1 MQQVPAVEI
10 RASRSRPGWRQ
21 YAPWLFVAA
30 ACAFGLVTMSAE
42 LTVVQPL
49 NDEAMH
55 FEMVRWAV
63 QQIHQGNVLPLDG
76 WFPYLSLGDAQFS
89 HYQSLPHLI
98 TAYISLV
105 FGSDSTERWA

>member
-1 MQQVPAVEI
+1 
-10 RASRSRPGWRQ
+10 
-21 YAPWLFVAA
+21 
-30 ACAFGLVTMSAE
+30 MSGE

-63 QQIHQGNVLPLDG
+63 QQIHEGNALPLDG

-98 TAYISLV
+98 TAYASLV
-105 FGSDSTERWA
+105 FGSDATTRWAG

>member
-1 MQQVPAVEI
+1 VVVA
-10 RASRSRPGWRQ
+10 
-21 YAPWLFVAA
+21 VAA
-30 ACAFGLVTMSAE
+30 LAFRRSCVCFRPRHDVFGE

-63 QQIHQGNVLPLDG
+63 QQIHEGNALPLDG

-98 TAYISLV
+98 TAYASLV
-105 FGSDSTERWA
+105 FGSDATPRWAG